1 MKLVKEHLAEAVCQA
16 KEKLP
21 VSFYSDRISSL
32 WGESGA
38 LKGCIDTLGQC
49 YTDADE
55 AISILSDLMDSYLIA
70 IGRLE
75 ALAAGNVGLS
85 VPEVEE
91 EELEPVKADIA
102 IEDADEFEDEVVP
115 TDTATTDFDDE
126 ELIDTKSD
134 VETSTE
140 PFEYFV
146 DFDEP
151 KGPRLTDEDLYN

>member
-1 MKLVKEHLAEAVCQA
+1 MKLVKEHLADAACPV

-75 ALAAGNVGLS
+75 ALAAGNVGLA
-85 VPEVEE
+85 VPEVETE
-91 EELEPVKADIA
+91 VLEPAKADIT
-102 IEDADEFEDEVVP
+102 IEDVDDFEDEITP
-115 TDTATTDFDDE
+115 TAPTPADLDDE
-126 ELIDTKSD
+126 ELMDTNPD
-134 VETSTE
+134 TE
-140 PFEYFV
+140 ASAEQFEYFV

-151 KGPRLTDEDLYN
+151 KGPPLTDEDLYN

>member
-1 MKLVKEHLAEAVCQA
+1 MKLVKEHLADAACPV

-38 LKGCIDTLGQC
+38 LKGCIDTLGQY

-75 ALAAGNVGLS
+75 ALAAGNIGLA
-85 VPEVEE
+85 VPEVETE
-91 EELEPVKADIA
+91 VLEPAKADIT
-102 IEDADEFEDEVVP
+102 IEDVDDFEDEAAP
-115 TDTATTDFDDE
+115 TDNATVDFDE
-126 ELIDTKSD
+126 EEFAETKPNA
-134 VETSTE
+134 EASTE

-151 KGPRLTDEDLYN
+151 KGPPLTDEDLYN

>member
-1 MKLVKEHLAEAVCQA
+1 MKLVKEHLTEAACPV

-38 LKGCIDTLGQC
+38 LKGCIETLGQY

-85 VPEVEE
+85 VPEVEA
-91 EELEPVKADIA
+91 EELKPAKADIA
-102 IEDADEFEDEVVP
+102 IEDVDDFEDEVAPV
-115 TDTATTDFDDE
+115 DAATTDFDDE
-126 ELIDTKSD
+126 EIIDTKSD

-151 KGPRLTDEDLYN
+151 QGPPLTDEDLYK